1 MAVPTGYWSL
11 YGVGL
16 PPNIAGATGS
26 AIGTRENLMDPIV
39 ILDPTDTPTLN
50 MLPKED
56 VSAPYAEWLLDKL
69 EATNTNVWN
78 EGADFSTATATSVS
92 GSYLATGI
100 ARTRIAN
107 VAQINR
113 VDFVVTRSMIQAS
126 QRGMAAGVRNE
137 YQYQLFKHVK
147 ELMRNIDATL
157 VASGSAVGASATAS
171 PRRTANI
178 RGLLDPAAN
187 PAPSTAVQ
195 AVSIQV
201 SGVFATA
208 SFAKLHQTM
217 DSVGAD
223 PDTLFVSSGVKADIS
238 NLILNV
244 PGTFGATGAQLV
256 RRVNQDQVDREWTSI
271 IDIIED
277 DFGKIMVVRD
287 RWIPSATATA
297 ATANIGSN
305 AYFLVDRSKL
315 KVSFYQRPDH
325 FPLPPNGDAQRGFVL
340 AEWMFKCLHPSAVG
354 IGYNVS
360 NN

>member
-16 PPNIAGATGS
+16 PLTIATGGSAS
-26 AIGTRENLMDPIV
+26 AIGNRENLMDPVV
-39 ILDPTDTPTLN
+39 ILDPTDTPVLN
-50 MLPKED
+50 LLPKED
-56 VSAPYAEWLLDKL
+56 ISGPYVEWLIDKL
-69 EATNTNVWN
+69 AATSSAAVDD
-78 EGADFSTATATSVS
+78 GADFSTAIGTTAN
-92 GSYLATGI
+92 

-107 VAQINR
+107 VTQINR
-113 VDFVVTRSMIQAS
+113 IDFVVTRGMIQMS
-126 QRGMAAGVRNE
+126 QRGLTAGVRNE
-137 YQYQLFKHVK
+137 YQYQLFKHIK
-147 ELMRNIDATL
+147 ELMRNIDVQIVT
-157 VASGSAVGASATAS
+157 SGTAAGASATAS
-171 PRRTANI
+171 PRRAASI
-178 RGLLDPAAN
+178 RGLLDPSYVTGG
-187 PAPSTAVQ
+187 PSTAVQ
-195 AVSIQV
+195 AVSTQV

-217 DSVGAD
+217 DAQGAD

-244 PGTFGATGAQLV
+244 PGTFGGTGQNLV

-297 ATANIGSN
+297 ATAAINSN

-315 KVSFYQRPDH
+315 KVSFFQRPDH

-340 AEWMFKCLHPSAVG
+340 AEWTLKCLHPSAVG